1 MANIEFIDYYKALG
15 ISRNATEDEIK
26 KSYREAA
33 KKYHSEG
40 ENPNHDKMIIISA
53 AIDNLGNRDKKKLY
67 DEEYDAH
74 YRKMES
80 QRAYHSFNQTASN
93 RTYHNFN
100 QDNYETKKSDVN
112 IDDLYNSI
120 FGNNNIKRDI
130 NPEKSL
136 NINALQMDL
145 SLYKINLERMEKDR
159 DSKESKLKE
168 QRKLAEIII
177 NRSKEEYQRNKEKY
191 DNKFNEDLNS
201 IKIHMKNLDKKRNI
215 LNSKKIEE
223 EKLILNARIDNL
235 IKEKEEKIK
244 KAFDVWQAEVK
255 LQEDSIHRS
264 ENELNKILI
273 SIKELEGKIENIKK
287 QISELN
293 NENSYQNN
301 IR

>member
-74 YRKMES
+74 YRKMER

-201 IKIHMKNLDKKRNI
+201 IKIHMENLDKKRNI

-244 KAFDVWQAEVK
+244 RAFDVWQAEVK

-264 ENELNKILI
+264 EKELNKILI